1 MFVQQPSTSFT
12 YRVITATSGTLITK
26 EKKKKRVCAQ
36 QLHTHTPAVSPDSWT
51 LLCGRSP
58 RLGHVTSPLA

>member
-26 EKKKKRVCAQ
+26 KKKKKKECA
-36 QLHTHTPAVSPDSWT
+36 LNSCTHTPAVSPDSWT

>member
-26 EKKKKRVCAQ
+26 EKKKKSVRSTAA
-36 QLHTHTPAVSPDSWT
+36 HTH
-51 LLCGRSP
+51 LQ
-58 RLGHVTSPLA
+58 

>member
-26 EKKKKRVCAQ
+26 EKKKCA
-36 QLHTHTPAVSPDSWT
+36 LNSCTHTPAVSPDSWT